1 MKDYIAQAAK
11 IGYQRIF
18 TSMLEVAGNSSAT
31 IGRFKETIDNDID
44 WWCHAHHEISIFE
57 NLVVIFHIIVLVIH
71 IIVLVIL
78 IIDKDIFK
86 KIAYNGEKGEAY
98 DNKSNRNRYGRN
110 VFNE

>member
-31 IGRFKETIDNDID
+31 IGRFKETIDN
-44 WWCHAHHEISIFE
+44 EISIFE
-57 NLVVIFHIIVLVIH
+57 NLVVIFH

>member
-1 MKDYIAQAAK
+1 MKDYIAQASK

-57 NLVVIFHIIVLVIH
+57 NLVVIFHIIVLVIR

>member
-57 NLVVIFHIIVLVIH
+57 NLVVIFHIIVLVIR